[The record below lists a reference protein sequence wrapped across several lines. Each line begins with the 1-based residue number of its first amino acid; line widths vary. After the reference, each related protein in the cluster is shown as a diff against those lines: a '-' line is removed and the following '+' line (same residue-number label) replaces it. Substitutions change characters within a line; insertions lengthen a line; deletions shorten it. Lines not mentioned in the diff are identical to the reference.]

1 MKLLKKVWQ
10 ILKVLRGRK
19 EYIQIVKNFEVRSS
33 KYFKISKRFAVKSI
47 SSTFALL
54 R

>member
-19 EYIQIVKNFEVRSS
+19 EYIQIVKNFEVRSRS
-33 KYFKISKRFAVKSI
+33 ISKSPKD
-47 SSTFALL
+47 L